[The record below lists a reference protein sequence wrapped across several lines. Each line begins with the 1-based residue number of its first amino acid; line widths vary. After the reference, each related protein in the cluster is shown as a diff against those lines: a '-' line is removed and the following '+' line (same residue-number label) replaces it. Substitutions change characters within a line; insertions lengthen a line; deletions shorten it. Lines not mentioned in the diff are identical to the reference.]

1 MASSN
6 KDHLICP
13 ICIDTISHAT
23 LLNCG
28 HTFCQFCLEVLFD
41 QHGANL
47 SCPVCRAKTRL
58 TAKGV
63 KGLPPNV
70 IINGLVSDL
79 IKPSRDSAKAC
90 RLHKDHEKELFC
102 EECKVHICVR
112 CLVSEHLNHPMK
124 PREEFEREIQEKVDC
139 LMQRGQAKKA
149 DMEMIIAST
158 VAPRQ
163 EVATAVEN
171 LERYIKYAFS
181 TKMRLLKENEA
192 SLLGEVRLL
201 LGNYDVIISDLTM
214 PYKQAVEDIN
224 RALGVITV
232 DAPESLE
239 ADKLA
244 SHTMVCND
252 LDELLNENLED
263 IDADLVESAKD
274 AVMDTE
280 FHPVRDVQLTL
291 GIIKIKKK
299 VKVLREV
306 QLPCM
311 VEGMTAGSQNTVLVG
326 YGSWLSGY
334 DTYGVTEHNDKCK
347 FKEGER
353 VEAIRLDDG
362 SDDDDDDELPII
374 FDDEIPIIGV
384 QSIEEEDYR
393 EVWDIAKLSSGEL
406 AISHGTHSVAIYLDR
421 PTHSKYQCTNVAY
434 ACQICSDQANCVYV
448 VNGKPDVAI
457 FQVGRTVNSQRI
469 IRTNELCPRQVSVT
483 SNGVIIVS
491 TCDITPSTVTVFDK
505 NGTVGSSLKGTD
517 DKECLYAAVDSRDQV
532 LIARVRQGSTIL
544 KMSTYI
550 LQGYELKEKVKFD
563 EVELPLEMHSSLGS
577 LCHLVSLTPE
587 LFAFAHYDSLVFF
600 KVPVEE
606 APVYW
611 VPV

>member
-1 MASSN
+1 MASCN

-13 ICIDTISHAT
+13 VCIDTISHAT

-28 HTFCQFCLEVLFD
+28 HTFCRLCLEELYD
-41 QHGANL
+41 RHGANL

-63 KGLPPNV
+63 HGLPPNV
-70 IINGLVSDL
+70 IINGLVADL

-90 RLHKDHEKELFC
+90 RLHNDHEKELFC

-124 PREEFEREIQEKVDC
+124 PREEFEGEIQEKVDC

-181 TKMRLLKENEA
+181 TKMRILKENEA
-192 SLLGEVRLL
+192 SLLGEVCLL
-201 LGNYDVIISDLTM
+201 LGNYDRIISDLTM

-224 RALGVITV
+224 RALAVITV
-232 DAPESLE
+232 DTPGSLE
-239 ADKLA
+239 ADELA

-274 AVMDTE
+274 AAMDTE
-280 FHPVRDVQLTL
+280 FHPVRDVQLMTL

-311 VEGMTAGSQNTVLVG
+311 VEGMTAGSHNTVLVG
-326 YGSWLSGY
+326 YGAWLSGY

-347 FKEGER
+347 FKQGDR

-362 SDDDDDDELPII
+362 SDDDDDDE
-374 FDDEIPIIGV
+374 IPIIGV
-384 QSIEEEDYR
+384 QSIEEEDNR

-406 AISHGTHSVAIYLDR
+406 AISHGTHSVAIYHR
-421 PTHSKYQCTNVAY
+421 PTHSKYQVPSTNVAY
-434 ACQICSDQANCVYV
+434 ACQICSDQTNCVYV

-457 FQVGRTVNSQRI
+457 FQVGRTVNSRRI

-505 NGTVGSSLKGTD
+505 NGTVRSSLKGTD
-517 DKECLYAAVDSRDQV
+517 DKETLYAAVDSRDQV
-532 LIARVRQGSTIL
+532 LIARIRQGSTIL

-563 EVELPLEMHSSLGS
+563 DVELPLEVYSSLGS

-587 LFAFAHYDSLVFF
+587 LFAFAHFDSLVFF
-600 KVPVEE
+600 KVPV
-606 APVYW
+606 
-611 VPV
+611 